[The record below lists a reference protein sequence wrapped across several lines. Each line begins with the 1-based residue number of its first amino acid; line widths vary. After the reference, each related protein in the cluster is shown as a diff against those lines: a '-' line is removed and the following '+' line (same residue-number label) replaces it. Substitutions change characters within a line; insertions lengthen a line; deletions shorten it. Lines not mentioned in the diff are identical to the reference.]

1 MYYKPAMQLFFLIM
15 IKMINEI
22 HGCDLFMNIQLNV
35 LKTPLMSYRW
45 SLYVWYFS
53 FKDSWSAEFN

>member
-22 HGCDLFMNIQLNV
+22 HGCDLFMNTAECV
-35 LKTPLMSYRW
+35 
-45 SLYVWYFS
+45 
-53 FKDSWSAEFN
+53 KDSFDVL